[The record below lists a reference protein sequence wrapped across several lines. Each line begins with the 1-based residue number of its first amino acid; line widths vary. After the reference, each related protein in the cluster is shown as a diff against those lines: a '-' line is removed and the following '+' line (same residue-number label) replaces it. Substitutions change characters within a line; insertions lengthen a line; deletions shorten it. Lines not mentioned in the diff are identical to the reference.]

1 MVPQETWAM
10 LPPDAGSETTAI
22 AVGIAK
28 LGEPAVALQA
38 AKYGGGFVASGR
50 ASSVAAGRLSY
61 VNGLKVTSS
70 FLLLV
75 MLQIEILSVLIRPSL
90 KKAKLYFKLCIKA
103 IQKLCRPQFK
113 FFQDVN

>member
-1 MVPQETWAM
+1 M
-10 LPPDAGSETTAI
+10 LSPDGNGGMTAV

-61 VNGLKVTSS
+61 VNGLKVGVWPY
-70 FLLLV
+70 LV
-75 MLQIEILSVLIRPSL
+75 GSAVCCCSL
-90 KKAKLYFKLCIKA
+90 TCTGCFVSHC
-103 IQKLCRPQFK
+103 F
-113 FFQDVN
+113 